1 MAPVRRAATEKRL
14 ALLLTAA
21 AFAQNYPSKP
31 VRFMVGFAAGG
42 AADIIRMSV
51 SEG

>member
-1 MAPVRRAATEKRL
+1 MTHYRTLSAGLL